1 MLIIISFEAQT
12 FEIIMTEKC
21 LSQLLGTILG
31 CFHIILNVPAK
42 IPESSDMKSV
52 FEKLPIVFVTGGPG
66 SGKGTQ
72 CDKIVKEFNFTHL
85 SSGDLL
91 RAKVASGSP
100 DGQELEAVM
109 KAGKLVPLEK
119 VLDLI
124 TEAMTEAVAQ
134 GSCNGF
140 LIDGY
145 PREIDQGLKFE
156 EQVNIV

>member
-1 MLIIISFEAQT
+1 MFS
-12 FEIIMTEKC
+12 
-21 LSQLLGTILG
+21 
-31 CFHIILNVPAK
+31 AK
-42 IPESSDMKSV
+42 IPESADMKSV

-72 CDKIVKEFNFTHL
+72 CDKIVKEFQFTHL

-100 DGQELEAVM
+100 DGQELDEMM

-119 VLDLI
+119 VLELI
-124 TEAMTEAVAQ
+124 TEGMTEAVAQ

-145 PREIDQGLKFE
+145 PREIEQGTKFE
-156 EQVNIV
+156 EVVSGLKKHLFALFKKMYQMLWYLKIKQFYRH